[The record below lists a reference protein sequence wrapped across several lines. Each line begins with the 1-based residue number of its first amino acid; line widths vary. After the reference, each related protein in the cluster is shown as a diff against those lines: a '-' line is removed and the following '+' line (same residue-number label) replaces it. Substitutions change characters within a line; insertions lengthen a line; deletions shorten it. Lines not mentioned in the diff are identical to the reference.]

1 MKDLRFLENV
11 ITTSQTLPPI
21 YCIPQVQSHLEQ
33 LAFPVHPV
41 LGNARV
47 CREKR
52 AVREELLA
60 LSTVLSTV
68 VQTPGFQVSRKITRK
83 YLNMLNIKRT
93 LVVITVMILMV
104 VQLAKPQEGNVH
116 CQVAS
121 VVSDSATPWTVARQ
135 APLSMEFSRHEYWSG
150 LPFPPPWDLPDLGIE
165 LVSPASPAF
174 AGRFFTISTTWA
186 LCSFKNPLCS
196 LSFSWRRGMGE
207 GWARPHLG

>member
-150 LPFPPPWDLPDLGIE
+150 LPFPPPGDLPHPGIWPKSLE
-165 LVSPASPAF
+165 FPAL
-174 AGRFFTISTTWA
+174 AGRFFTTSA
-186 LCSFKNPLCS
+186 NCEVYCK
-196 LSFSWRRGMGE
+196 
-207 GWARPHLG
+207 